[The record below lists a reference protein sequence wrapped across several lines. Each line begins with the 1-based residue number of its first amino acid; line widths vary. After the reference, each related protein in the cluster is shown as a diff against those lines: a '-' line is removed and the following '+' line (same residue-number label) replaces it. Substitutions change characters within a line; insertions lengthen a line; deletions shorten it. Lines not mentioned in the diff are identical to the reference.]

1 MTRTWDRPKVQV
13 QLLDQSCR
21 EAPQAVY
28 ASRERKR
35 FQVFWTHILRATDV
49 LRGRPGAER
58 PARKRKRITAAGKTP
73 AGGREY
79 MLAMKSFFITWRAR
93 FEREEGQALVEYA
106 LILGLVSVVAIAVLQ
121 IVGQDITAI
130 LGAVTSALSSALPG

>member
-1 MTRTWDRPKVQV
+1 
-13 QLLDQSCR
+13 
-21 EAPQAVY
+21 
-28 ASRERKR
+28 
-35 FQVFWTHILRATDV
+35 
-49 LRGRPGAER
+49 
-58 PARKRKRITAAGKTP
+58 
-73 AGGREY
+73 